1 MKKGRRTDTDMWVRK
16 VRNWEVEEWGGVDVE
31 RNREAMHE
39 RRRERGVWGG
49 MGREG

>member
-1 MKKGRRTDTDMWVRK
+1 M
-16 VRNWEVEEWGGVDVE
+16 DVE

-49 MGREG
+49 YGQGGVKRGGEV

>member
-1 MKKGRRTDTDMWVRK
+1 M
-16 VRNWEVEEWGGVDVE
+16 DVE

-49 MGREG
+49 GYGQGGVKRGGEV